1 MTVVDVPET
10 FRPRFAGWG
19 RFLAETTRGAV
30 VAALVI
36 AAVMALRGLE
46 IERKCAGPFSLAFD
60 SGFDRY
66 RCNLQVGYA
75 GGKLKLTIP
84 TS

>member
-1 MTVVDVPET
+1 MAIVDVAKT
-10 FRPRFAGWG
+10 DRPRFAGWG

-60 SGFDRY
+60 SGFARY
-66 RCNLQVGYA
+66 RCDLEVGYA

-84 TS
+84 IS